1 MKTEK
6 KISVLMPVYNG
17 GEYLFESVQS
27 ILNQTF
33 SYFELI
39 IINDGST
46 DNSFTIMNELANND
60 PRVVVIQQKNMGIVA
75 ALNNGLVHAQGDYII
90 RMDSDDVAEPNRFQ
104 IQYDFMEKNP
114 RVVAAGS
121 YCRFFG
127 DQSRL
132 YKRPIA
138 HPHCEA
144 MLLLMNCLVHPSVIL
159 RASVLKKHNLVYRE
173 AYKYAEDYKLF
184 SELSTFGEITN
195 IPQVLLRYRTHANQT
210 TVQKKTIQEDVHI
223 QIACENIASKGVNID
238 KYLLARFIWPDETI
252 SISAYIKKCVV
263 VISLLLRCNIKSR
276 RFLTTELLK
285 ISAKNIFNKLG
296 VQRSFWG

>member
-6 KISVLMPVYNG
+6 EISVLMPVYNG

-33 SYFELI
+33 SHFELI

-46 DNSFTIMNELANND
+46 DNSFTIINGIANND
-60 PRVVVIQQKNMGIVA
+60 SRVVVIQQKNMGIVA
-75 ALNNGLVHAQGDYII
+75 ALNNGLAHAQGKYIV
-90 RMDSDDVAEPNRFQ
+90 RMDSDDIAEPNRFQ

-132 YKRPIA
+132 FKRPIA
-138 HPHCEA
+138 HKHCEA

-159 RASVLKKHNLVYRE
+159 RTSVLRQNNLVYRE

-184 SELSTFGEITN
+184 SELSTFGEVTN
-195 IPQVLLRYRTHANQT
+195 IPQVLLKYRTHSNQT
-210 TVQKKTIQEDVHI
+210 TVQKKKIQEDVHI
-223 QIACENIASKGVNID
+223 QIACENIAYKGVNID
-238 KYLLARFIWPDETI
+238 KSLLASFIWPNENI
-252 SISAYIKKCVV
+252 NAFLYLKKCIS

-276 RFLTTELLK
+276 RFLTTELFK
-285 ISAKNIFNKLG
+285 ISAKNMFNKLG
-296 VQRSFWG
+296 MQRSFWG